1 MNLDLGPWQAL
12 LEQLGRDVE
21 LDGLAF
27 SAEGYCSLGL
37 DTGRVL
43 HLDVQEDGLLF
54 MTVLGEAPDGE
65 SRVRVLELLLGAN
78 AFWAGTQGATLALDP
93 GLRQVLLMRKE
104 PLHALEQ
111 RGLRPVIG
119 EMIEAGERWAAQ
131 LKGADERPDPDAA
144 GGDRHATDAVIRV

>member
-1 MNLDLGPWQAL
+1 MNLDLEPWQAL

-27 SAEGYCSLGL
+27 SEEGYCSLGL

-65 SRVRVLELLLGAN
+65 NPVRVLELLLGAN
-78 AFWAGTQGATLALDP
+78 AFWVGTQGATLALDP
-93 GLRQVLLMRKE
+93 GLRQG
-104 PLHALEQ
+104 PADAQ
-111 RGLRPVIG
+111 R
-119 EMIEAGERWAAQ
+119 AARR
-131 LKGADERPDPDAA
+131 A
-144 GGDRHATDAVIRV
+144 